1 MNAKALNLE
10 DLRRSAKRR
19 LPKIV
24 FDFVE
29 GGVEDEKC
37 LARNSASFDRYTL
50 VPRYL
55 LDVSQRSQSIELFG
69 RQFDAP
75 FGVSPMGLAG
85 LAHPGVDLLLAQV
98 AKEANLPYLM
108 SSVSNAS
115 IEDAVRI
122 AGKNA
127 WFQIYP
133 TADEKINTDL
143 VRRALALQIETLVV
157 TVDVPVSS
165 NRERNRRNGFSR
177 PLTMTP
183 GVMLN
188 ALMHPRWVMN
198 FLRTG
203 GIPMMQNW
211 QPYAAPGASADV
223 VADLFAA
230 LTPPPEMTWAKVEAI
245 RAAWP
250 GNLVLK
256 GILSPTD
263 AVRAVEIGIDGIIVS
278 NHGGRQLDA
287 APAPLDVFP
296 AIKAAVGDRAALIL
310 ESGVRRGSD
319 VVKAVAL
326 GAKLCLFGRPWVYGA
341 ASGGVAGA
349 RQVAHIMKREI
360 DLVLGQIGCAGL
372 GEVSSRVAQ
381 SVPATQHT
389 ILSMPP
395 RETADRI

>member
-1 MNAKALNLE
+1 MSDKALNLE

-37 LARNSASFDRYTL
+37 LARNSAAFDRYTL

-55 LDVSQRSQSIELFG
+55 LDVSHRSQSIELFG
-69 RQFDAP
+69 RRFDAP

-98 AKEANLPYLM
+98 AKEENLPYLM
-108 SSVSNAS
+108 SNASNAS

-127 WFQIYP
+127 WFQIYA
-133 TADEKINTDL
+133 TADERINTDL
-143 VRRALALQIETLVV
+143 VRRARALQIETLVV
-157 TVDVPVSS
+157 TVDVPVNS

-177 PLTMTP
+177 PPKMTP
-183 GVMLN
+183 SVVLDAM
-188 ALMHPRWVMN
+188 MHPRWVMN

-203 GIPMMQNW
+203 GIPMMENW
-211 QPYAAPGASADV
+211 QPYAAQGASADV
-223 VADLFAA
+223 VADMYGS
-230 LTPPPEMTWAKVEAI
+230 LTPAPEMTWAKVEAI
-245 RAAWP
+245 QAAWP
-250 GNLVLK
+250 GHLVLK
-256 GILSPTD
+256 GILSPSD
-263 AVRAVEIGIDGIIVS
+263 AARAAEMGIDGIIVS

-296 AIKAAVGDRAALIL
+296 AIKAAVGDRVALIL

-319 VVKAVAL
+319 VVKAAAL
-326 GAKLCLFGRPWVYGA
+326 GAKLCLFGRPWLYGA
-341 ASGGVAGA
+341 ASGGVVGV
-349 RQVAHIMKREI
+349 RQVAQIMKREI
-360 DLVLGQIGCAGL
+360 DLVLGQIGCVGL
-372 GEVSSRVAQ
+372 GEVSSRAAET
-381 SVPATQHT
+381 VPATQRKM
-389 ILSMPP
+389 LSMPT
-395 RETADRI
+395 REPAN